1 VFFPELSLHH
11 SVIIILFF
19 SLLLLLLTMLCF
31 MRRDVIKLLVLC
43 VILLDAP
50 LVKAWISPQPS
61 TRTSFAS
68 QKWLQASSSTTSSE
82 TEPKKTAGWTYDSS
96 KVRNF
101 SIIAHIDHG
110 KSTLADRLLEMTETV
125 AQRDMENQLLDN
137 MDLERERGITI
148 KLQAARVLYKAKD
161 GDI

>member
-1 VFFPELSLHH
+1 M
-11 SVIIILFF
+11 LF
-19 SLLLLLLTMLCF
+19 SI
-31 MRRDVIKLLVLC
+31 RRDTIPQLILCITLLC
-43 VILLDAP
+43 SPFA
-50 LVKAWISPQPS
+50 KAWISPRPHRS
-61 TRTSFAS
+61 NTSLS
-68 QKWLQASSSTTSSE
+68 RQASSSSSTAE
-82 TEPKKTAGWTYDSS
+82 TEPKQTAGWTYDSS